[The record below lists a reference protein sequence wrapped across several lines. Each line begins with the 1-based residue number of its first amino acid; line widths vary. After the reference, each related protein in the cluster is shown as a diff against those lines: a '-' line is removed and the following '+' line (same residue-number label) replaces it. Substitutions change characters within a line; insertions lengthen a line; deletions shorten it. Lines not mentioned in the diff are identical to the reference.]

1 MRRKEPGAMRRRK
14 SHGFGKKAISWFLV
28 TTLMVSF
35 PITVPTA
42 MEEAK
47 AAESATGIS
56 TMLNDRV
63 TVKVGKQEQTLQLYN
78 QGVYECKFKNVK
90 AKSTATLYINGE
102 KAATEEITEGGNVYV
117 RLAQGEF
124 YDSQDDQF
132 VKSAALVGNFAGIE
146 FVNKG
151 NRSDVK
157 AGDGERYDIT
167 AWNPADENA
176 ELDYLG
182 GGLYKRTF
190 YFNEL
195 AADVEVADTG
205 YKVAANDSWDK
216 SWGEGDGNIALTI
229 PKGTSELT
237 VLADT
242 VNGGVYDS
250 VRTKPYKVK
259 IDNKK
264 TTSLSTVSSKQAA
277 VSIVGT
283 IRGSKTDNWD
293 LTKKG
298 YEFTQISEKYFIY
311 QTKLQKGSY
320 EYNTVVNQKKSGHSD
335 SVIKVKNNNTNVIVL
350 YDAKADKLYDTVNY
364 FEKLGGLLN
373 METEVPESG
382 ITKNG
387 NDTYQFVFVPEKAAD
402 TASLVY
408 GIYNE
413 KTKKVEKL
421 KEASLTRKSNG
432 SFVSDQIYFGD
443 AKAKVL
449 YYYKLNGG
457 KSQSLAGAKA
467 MKVDGQNYAVFQK
480 EAFHGRTI
488 SLPGTVNGN
497 GWNPAKESETMTYK
511 GNGIYTLTV
520 KDVGAASY
528 QYKIAIGGNWDENY
542 GADGVEHGGNIDLS
556 VTETQDVTFTYNDVS
571 HMVVNSVDYI
581 FAKISVAGKGVKAK
595 LSDELLKGIYSTT
608 VSLKPGTYKN
618 LKYTWN
624 GKKYSVPKFKL
635 DKAKDV
641 TFYFDPVTEIYYNDA
656 SAVPVKT
663 ENIYYNSKETAY
675 KAPFGAVA
683 TGEKVTF
690 TIVTGT
696 DAKEVRLIVKGKK
709 KKNIKMKKSG
719 KASGKKQ
726 KWTVTTSFKTI
737 GEYNYFFTVSNGG
750 SISLYGD
757 DSAKDYGVG
766 TSSDL
771 NSLIPYD
778 LIVYKSGFKTP
789 DWMKNGIVYQIFPE
803 RFYDA
808 DTSNDLAQQSSRG
821 HREYE
826 YVEDWSTYPEN
837 PEQEQLAKENGY
849 EYPSQAFTGNG
860 EFGDE
865 IYGGDVKGIIER
877 MDYLQELGVTVIYLN
892 PICASISSH
901 RYDASDYTKLD
912 PILGE
917 MGDFDELVRAAK
929 THGMHIVLDGVFNH
943 VADDSKYF
951 DRYYKFLEAGTEQL
965 GAYPY
970 WAYVFDA
977 MKADKSLTRKKAEA
991 KAKEYFASEYGI
1003 KDFTYTQWFDFTGGY
1018 LMGSDGEA
1026 VKDSIGQRAG
1036 KKVYAYDCWWGYDSM
1051 PVILATNGSEYQTP
1065 GWKEEII
1072 GTEEK
1077 EAKDDGSIAK
1087 FWLEK
1092 GSNGWRLDVANEVSD
1107 ETWQHFRKSVK
1118 ALSEDNVIIGEI
1130 WTDASGYLLGDMYD
1144 SVMNYMFRNAVVNY
1158 VRDGKTKEAVS
1169 TLERLRERYPQE
1181 AFYAMMNLVGSH
1193 DTTRILSYLD
1203 GIDDDRNQKEVEK
1216 AFPTYETTSDTA
1228 KQLQYVV
1235 AFLQMTYAGAPTIYY
1250 GDEIG
1255 MVGADDPDDRR
1266 GFTWGLGNK
1275 ELVEWYA
1282 TMAKIRSEYTA
1293 LRTGTV
1299 EPLSVD
1305 NDAVMA
1311 YIRRDANAAL
1321 AVFAN
1326 NSDKEVTITVDF
1338 AGNKLAA
1345 GSYTDLV
1352 SGKTYEAG
1360 KTAEIKVPA
1369 YRGCILVET
1378 GKAKTIKIDTT
1389 KLAPAYDSKYIVTKA
1404 GRVTANSITMTET
1417 TKAMKVGES
1426 IVLSKTVTPSNAIDQ
1441 NGSWSSSDPKVAT
1454 VDGTGKVTAKKAGTA
1469 VITVSIKNG
1478 KSASCTIN
1486 VSK

>member
-1 MRRKEPGAMRRRK
+1 MRRREPEAVRRK
-14 SHGFGKKAISWFLV
+14 RSHGFGKKFTAWFLV
-28 TTLMVSF
+28 TTLSVSL
-35 PITVPTA
+35 PITVPLTN
-42 MEEAK
+42 EKVK
-47 AAESATGIS
+47 AAESETGIT

-63 TVKVGKQEQTLQLYN
+63 TVKIGKQEKMLKLYD
-78 QGVYECKFKNVK
+78 QGVYECRFQNVK
-90 AKSTATLYINGE
+90 AKSKATLYINGE
-102 KAATEEITEGGNVYV
+102 KAATEEITKGGNVYV
-117 RLAQGEF
+117 RLAQGDF
-124 YDSQDDQF
+124 YDSQDPQF
-132 VKSAALVGNFAGIE
+132 VKSAALVGNFEGIE
-146 FVNKG
+146 FIDKG
-151 NRSDVK
+151 NRKDVK
-157 AGDGERYDIT
+157 AGEGERYDI
-167 AWNPADENA
+167 AGWDPADGNA
-176 ELDYLG
+176 ELDYVG
-182 GGLYKRTF
+182 GGLYERTF

-195 AADVEVADTG
+195 ASDVEIADTG
-205 YKVAANDSWDK
+205 YKVAADDSWDK
-216 SWGEGDGNIALTI
+216 SWGEGEGNIALTI

-250 VRTKPYKVK
+250 VRTSAYKVK
-259 IDNKK
+259 AGNKK
-264 TTSLSTVSSKQAA
+264 KTSLETVGSKKA
-277 VSIVGT
+277 VVSVIGT
-283 IRGSKTDNWD
+283 IRGNKKDNWD
-293 LTKKG
+293 VKKKG
-298 YEFTQISEKYFIY
+298 YEFTQISEKLFLY
-311 QTKLQKGSY
+311 QTTLSKGNY
-320 EYNTVVNQKKSGHSD
+320 KYNTVYGQKKSGLKD
-335 SVIKVKNNNTNVIVL
+335 SLLKVKKDNTNVIVL
-350 YDAKADKLYDTVNY
+350 YDAQADRLYDNIRHTDKVG
-364 FEKLGGLLN
+364 KLLG
-373 METEVPESG
+373 METEAPESG

-387 NDTYQFVFVPEKAAD
+387 NDTYQFVFVPEKGAD

-413 KTKKVEKL
+413 KTKKAEKL
-421 KEASLTRKSNG
+421 REVSLTKKSNG
-432 SFVSDQIYFGD
+432 SFLSDQIYFGD
-443 AKAKVL
+443 AKTKVV

-467 MKVDGQNYAVFQK
+467 IKVDGQDYAVFQK
-480 EAFHGRTI
+480 AAFHGRKI

-497 GWNPAKESETMTYK
+497 GWNPARASETMTYK
-511 GNGIYTLTV
+511 GNGIYKLTV
-520 KDVGAASY
+520 KNLGAASY
-528 QYKIAIGGNWDENY
+528 QYKVAIGGNWDENY
-542 GADGVEHGGNIDLS
+542 GANGEEHGANIDLS
-556 VTETQDVTFTYNDVS
+556 VSKTQDVTFTYSDIS

-581 FAKISVAGKGVKAK
+581 FADIRVAGKGVKAK

-608 VSLKPGTYKN
+608 VSLKAGTYKN
-618 LKYTWN
+618 LKYSWK
-624 GKKYSVPKFKL
+624 GKKYTIPKFKL
-635 DKAKDV
+635 DKDKAV

-656 SAVPVKT
+656 SAVPVQT
-663 ENIYYNSKETAY
+663 ENMYYNSKETAY
-675 KAPFGAVA
+675 KAPFGAAA
-683 TGEKVTF
+683 TGEKVSF
-690 TIVTGT
+690 TMETGT
-696 DAKEVRLIVKGKK
+696 DAKEVRLIVKGKE

-726 KWTVTTSFKTI
+726 KWTVTTSFDTI

-757 DSAKDYGVG
+757 DTAKDYGVG
-766 TSSDL
+766 TASDL
-771 NSLIPYD
+771 TSLIPYD
-778 LIVYKSGFKTP
+778 LIVYQSGFQTP
-789 DWMKNGIVYQIFPE
+789 DWMKNGVVYQIFPE

-808 DTSNDLAQQSSRG
+808 DPSNDLAQQSSRG

-826 YVEDWSTYPEN
+826 YVEDWSMYPEN

-849 EYPSQAFTGNG
+849 EYPKQAFSGNG

-877 MDYLQELGVTVIYLN
+877 MDYLQELGVTVLYLN

-917 MGDFDELVRAAK
+917 MGDFEELVKAAK
-929 THGMHIVLDGVFNH
+929 AHNMHIILDGVFNH

-951 DRYYKFLEAGTEQL
+951 DRYYKYLEAGTEQL

-977 MKADKSLTRKKAEA
+977 MKEDKNLTKEAAQAKAE
-991 KAKEYFASEYGI
+991 EYFASEYGI
-1003 KDFTYTQWFDFTGGY
+1003 KDFTYTQWFDFTGDS
-1018 LMGSDGEA
+1018 LKNSDGEA
-1026 VKDSIGQRAG
+1026 VKDSIGLRAG
-1036 KKVYAYDCWWGYDSM
+1036 KEVYAYDCWWGYDSM

-1065 GWKEEII
+1065 GWKEAII
-1072 GTEEK
+1072 GTEETQ
-1077 EAKDDGSIAK
+1077 AKDDGSIAK
-1087 FWLEK
+1087 FWLQK

-1130 WTDASGYLLGDMYD
+1130 WTDASSYLLGDMYD

-1158 VRDGKTKEAVS
+1158 VRDGKTREAVA
-1169 TLERLRERYPQE
+1169 TLERLRERYPEE
-1181 AFYAMMNLVGSH
+1181 AFYAMMNLVASH
-1193 DTTRILSYLD
+1193 DTSRILSYLD

-1228 KQLQYVV
+1228 KQMQYVA

-1275 ELVEWYA
+1275 EIVEWYA

-1299 EPLSVD
+1299 EPLSVE

-1311 YIRRDANAAL
+1311 YIRRDADAAL
-1321 AVFAN
+1321 AVLAN
-1326 NSDKEVTITVDF
+1326 NSDQEVSVTVDF

-1352 SGKTYEAG
+1352 SGTTYEAG

-1378 GKAKTIKIDTT
+1378 GKAKAIQIDTT
-1389 KLAPAYDSKYIVTKA
+1389 KLAPAYDSRYIVTKE
-1404 GRVTANSITMTET
+1404 GRQIADRITMTET
-1417 TKAMKVGES
+1417 TKTMKAGES
-1426 IVLSKTVTPSNAIDQ
+1426 VVLTKTVTPAKAIDQ
-1441 NGSWSSSDPKVAT
+1441 NGKWASSDPKVAT
-1454 VDGTGKVTAKKAGTA
+1454 VDGSGKVIAKKEGTA
-1469 VITVSIKNG
+1469 VITVSLKNG
-1478 KSASCTIN
+1478 KSASCT
-1486 VSK
+1486 VKVEG